1 MWAGRRPVQE
11 VTFMTKQA
19 AAWMLAVMGLMIFA
33 AGAVADEPEE
43 DNSSTGSL
51 WNAEQL
57 MDQACEGI
65 ARRYDLTEE
74 QKTYTRKLMAHY
86 VKLFLDQH
94 QDEVRGLVAD
104 AIRLAAPGGSRD
116 PKDFQRWA
124 ERSEPLWNE
133 VKQLILKGNER
144 WRKCLDDRQR
154 EIHDRDL
161 ASMNGNFEAFDKK
174 FARWRSGGYD
184 PEIDRYIFRAE
195 PAAPPVRGRN
205 ATVGEG
211 AWSVTNE
218 SYWDLYVRNFIKKY
232 QLDPA
237 QTETTYSILK
247 ECKDRAMQYSEARRQ
262 EIKSAEDKLR
272 ELRQGG
278 GSPGEIADTE
288 AEYRRLTAPLD
299 QLFNEMKDRLE
310 KIPTTSQ
317 RETYED
323 QRKEQRERIRAAYE
337 QRQKEARERRQQ
349 AESRPSQPTPAT
361 RPTTLPV
368 QGED

>member
-1 MWAGRRPVQE
+1 
-11 VTFMTKQA
+11 MTKPTG
-19 AAWMLAVMGLMIFA
+19 AWMLAMMGLLILGM
-33 AGAVADEPEE
+33 GAVADEPEQK
-43 DNSSTGSL
+43 DSPAGSL

-86 VKLFLDQH
+86 VKLFLDRH
-94 QDEVRGLVAD
+94 QDEVRGLVAE

-116 PKDFQRWA
+116 PKDYQRWA
-124 ERSEPLWNE
+124 EKSDPLWNE
-133 VKQLILKGNER
+133 VKQLILTGNQR
-144 WRKCLDDRQR
+144 WRQCLDDRQK

-161 ASMNGNFEAFDKK
+161 AAMSRNFEAFDKK

-184 PEIDRYIFRAE
+184 PEIDQYIFRTE

-237 QTETTYSILK
+237 QTETAYSIVK
-247 ECKDRAMQYSEARRQ
+247 ECKERAMQYSEAHRQ
-262 EIKSAEDKLR
+262 EINVAEDKLR
-272 ELRQGG
+272 GLRLGS
-278 GSPGEIADTE
+278 GSPGEVADME

-299 QLFNEMKDRLE
+299 QLFTEMKDRLE

-317 RETYED
+317 REMYED
-323 QRKEQRERIRAAYE
+323 QRQEQRERIRAAYE
-337 QRQKEARERRQQ
+337 KRQKEARERREN

-361 RPTTLPV
+361 RPTTLPA